1 MNRNNND
8 GLWGFFNNNFFNI
21 FKELRLSYLPP
32 LMVYFAAG
40 VSGFTGIV
48 ESFYVK
54 DTLGVSPVFLA
65 NLGFWAGLPWAMKVP
80 LGHLVDLYWRWKSMG
95 VYFGALLMGA
105 SLAIMIGL
113 TGEPAF
119 MAEFLPLE
127 TWYVFSALLGPIGY
141 VFQDVVADAMT
152 VEAVPPNRDD
162 GSPWTDAERQ
172 RMHVTVQTMGRVAIV
187 GGGALVAGA
196 GGWLAGIL
204 SYVWMYRLAM
214 VIPVISVS
222 GVYLHRLI
230 LTRSPVIRMPLPE
243 TPIKASRSILGGGA
257 AFFILSL
264 SLGLS
269 GLEYKE
275 ETIFIFSLAIILY
288 LMRQLLQSVSSVKR
302 RELCAI
308 AAIIFIYRAMP
319 GFGAGASWWQ
329 IDVLGFDESFFGSL
343 RQISAVL
350 VIIGMLGLRAWMA
363 RRPVPYLIVF
373 VSIYGTF
380 MALPYIG
387 MYYGLHEWTSRYL
400 GFGARTIAVVDT
412 MADSPLGQL
421 VMIPMLAW
429 IAKEAPMDQKAT
441 YFAVMAALTNLALS
455 ASQLAT
461 KYVNQIYT
469 VVRGNYDELGI
480 LMISVTIVSLI
491 VPLLSVRLLA
501 PKPGE
506 GIRLKVNPTF
516 VGE

>member
-1 MNRNNND
+1 M
-8 GLWGFFNNNFFNI
+8 
-21 FKELRLSYLPP
+21 
-32 LMVYFAAG
+32 
-40 VSGFTGIV
+40 
-48 ESFYVK
+48 
-54 DTLGVSPVFLA
+54 
-65 NLGFWAGLPWAMKVP
+65 
-80 LGHLVDLYWRWKSMG
+80 
-95 VYFGALLMGA
+95 
-105 SLAIMIGL
+105 
-113 TGEPAF
+113 
-119 MAEFLPLE
+119 
-127 TWYVFSALLGPIGY
+127 
-141 VFQDVVADAMT
+141 Q
-152 VEAVPPNRDD
+152 
-162 GSPWTDAERQ
+162 
-172 RMHVTVQTMGRVAIV
+172 
-187 GGGALVAGA
+187 
-196 GGWLAGIL
+196 
-204 SYVWMYRLAM
+204 
-214 VIPVISVS
+214 
-222 GVYLHRLI
+222 
-230 LTRSPVIRMPLPE
+230 
-243 TPIKASRSILGGGA
+243 
-257 AFFILSL
+257 
-264 SLGLS
+264 
-269 GLEYKE
+269 
-275 ETIFIFSLAIILY
+275 
-288 LMRQLLQSVSSVKR
+288 QLLQSVSSVKR

-441 YFAVMAALTNLALS
+441 YFAVMAAFTNLALS

-469 VVRGNYDELGI
+469 VGRGNYDELGI
-480 LMISVTIVSLI
+480 LMISVTLVSLI
-491 VPLLSVRLLA
+491 VPLLSVRLNGSVVESF
-501 PKPGE
+501 PGRSGTPQYRPISIHAFAEHLGFPDKSISKIPISPE
-506 GIRLKVNPTF
+506 GSACSSV
-516 VGE
+516 